1 LNNVF
6 RNDDIGEA
14 EQPLDITIITNT
26 LYELAPLNVTKF
38 VDIMNYDFDN
48 AHSSGGKVTPTP
60 KPS

>member
-14 EQPLDITIITNT
+14 EQPMSIETITNT
-26 LYELAPLNVTKF
+26 LYALAPPYVTNF
-38 VDIMNYDFDN
+38 MDIMNYNFDN
-48 AHSSGGKVTPTP
+48 AHSSGGKATPTP